1 MKKICLIGMVL
12 LISACVSYADE
23 YEQSLYGARINSYGY
38 TAYNSPL
45 RLRGLNYR
53 DFYML
58 DNYPQDY
65 FDMQLW
71 SGISNISRFAIH
83 GIVQNLAR

>member
-1 MKKICLIGMVL
+1 MKKIYLIGLVFWL
-12 LISACVSYADE
+12 SACVSYADE
-23 YEQSLYGARINSYGY
+23 YEQSLYGSGANGYSY
-38 TAYNSPL
+38 TFYNSPL
-45 RLRGLNYR
+45 RLRGLSYS

-71 SGISNISRFAIH
+71 SGISSISRFAIR

>member
-1 MKKICLIGMVL
+1 MIRKLFLIACLMILNG
-12 LISACVSYADE
+12 CVSYYQE
-23 YEQSLYGARINSYGY
+23 YESDYYASGYSSY
-38 TAYNSPL
+38 YNSPL
-45 RLRGLNYR
+45 RLRGLSYN

-71 SGISNISRFAIH
+71 SAVTNVTHFS
-83 GIVQNLAR
+83 IVSIFRCFR

>member
-1 MKKICLIGMVL
+1 MWRVYLVCLIFL
-12 LISACVSYADE
+12 LSGCVSYYDE
-23 YEQSLYGARINSYGY
+23 YEQSLYDSRTNGYGY
-38 TAYNSPL
+38 TVYNSPL
-45 RLRGLNYR
+45 RLRGLSYS

-58 DNYPQDY
+58 DNHPQDY

-71 SGISNISRFAIH
+71 SGINNISRFAIH